1 MSIVRHDVHMLKT
14 RTAAMEAVR
23 LRNELQ
29 ATELILLTS
38 YIDHASKVICAN
50 SSVDV

>member
-29 ATELILLTS
+29 ANRTYSADLIYRSCFEGDLR
-38 YIDHASKVICAN
+38 KQFG
-50 SSVDV
+50 